1 VVKAYLQYEAPK
13 LPSGAFTGATFKTED
28 KLLPLPQGQID
39 LVDQLFFNK
48 ILDSK

>member
-1 VVKAYLQYEAPK
+1 MLTCNMKRLNYLLVH
-13 LPSGAFTGATFKTED
+13 LPVQPFKTED

-39 LVDQLFFNK
+39 LRLDHLSLHK